1 LCSARRGI
9 NLCANPGANNSTVA
23 VDEVAID
30 AGMMV
35 GILLENGEITA
46 RRSVA
51 GLAGR
56 DRAVGHNLLPDHQI
70 GALLR
75 KRNNNVH
82 VIWRRLFQQRL
93 VYLQRL
99 LSTDVCRRAAH
110 LARLWCGPW

>member
-1 LCSARRGI
+1 MCSAWRRI
-9 NLCANPGANNSTVA
+9 NLGANAGANHPAGA
-23 VDEVAID
+23 VDEIAID

-46 RRSVA
+46 RCSVA

-56 DRAVGHNLLPDHQI
+56 DRAVGHDLLPDHQI

-82 VIWRRLFQQRL
+82 IIWRRLF
-93 VYLQRL
+93 
-99 LSTDVCRRAAH
+99 
-110 LARLWCGPW
+110 

>member
-1 LCSARRGI
+1 MCSARRGI

-35 GILLENGEITA
+35 GILLENGETTA
-46 RRSVA
+46 RCSVA

-56 DRAVGHNLLPDHQI
+56 DRAVGHDLLPNHQI
-70 GALLR
+70 GALLEE
-75 KRNNNVH
+75 RNNNMH
-82 VIWRRLFQQRL
+82 IIWRCLFQQRL
-93 VYLQRL
+93 VYLQRFL
-99 LSTDVCRRAAH
+99 AINVCRRAAH